1 MQEFCNGG
9 SLREAVS
16 SGAFSSETLPKRWK
30 PLMKLLMGIAG
41 GMEYVHG
48 KRILHG
54 DLNPSNILLKVRPLL
69 GMDAAVLNACC
80 WGALL
85 PPLLGMCGP
94 RAARMPSLFTTCS
107 AL

>member
-9 SLREAVS
+9 NLRRAVDRGYFAGAS
-16 SGAFSSETLPKRWK
+16 PHRWASISG
-30 PLMKLLMGIAG
+30 LLMGIAG

-54 DLNPSNILLKVRPLL
+54 DLNPSNILKVRPLL
-69 GMDAAVLNACC
+69 CMDAEMLNAPC

-85 PPLLGMCGP
+85 SPLLGCPAP
-94 RAARMPSLFTTCS
+94 RGSPAPL
-107 AL
+107 